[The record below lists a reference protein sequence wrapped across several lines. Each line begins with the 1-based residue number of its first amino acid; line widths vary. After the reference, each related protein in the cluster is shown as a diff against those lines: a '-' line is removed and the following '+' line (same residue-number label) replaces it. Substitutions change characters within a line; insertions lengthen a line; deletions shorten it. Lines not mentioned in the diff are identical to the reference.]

1 MLNLPPDPATG
12 EAVLPWAR
20 AVNAALR
27 RLRLT
32 SGPGIR
38 ITESA
43 NSTAISADSKSPPAT
58 QTGHPFQVLTRK
70 EDSGYQAKVV
80 LESSLFQ
87 SLRPNHKYPINGLD
101 TWFPLIANDAIWL
114 GITFDGS
121 GNVTWAGID
130 SWGQGDDFDITQDA
144 WSGENGY
151 CEDDGSS
158 GEELIPP
165 HQTSR
170 KLIAYSVAGDSGEPV
185 LTQVMFHDQVLR
197 DCLIDGRAAR
207 YPFDHEGGYPL

>member
-114 GITFDGS
+114 GITFDGN
-121 GNVTWAGID
+121 GNPNWAGID
-130 SWGQGDDFDITQDA
+130 SWGQGDSFQVSAAA
-144 WSGENGY
+144 WSGGDGY
-151 CEDDGSS
+151 CEDDG
-158 GEELIPP
+158 GNPP
-165 HQTSR
+165 KHQASR
-170 KLIAYSVAGDSGEPV
+170 KLIAYTTAGNEGQPV
-185 LTQVMFHDQVLR
+185 LHQVMFHDQGLVWQM
-197 DCLIDGRAAR
+197 IDGRLAR
-207 YPFDHEGGYPL
+207 YPVDMSGGYPE